1 MFSNQTCPIDVDT
14 GEYKNEFV
22 EVKEEPQIL
31 TYESFK
37 KFPKVLTTYRIPQ
50 LKQVAK
56 YYRLPISGTKTVLIA
71 RIQGYFNKIDKCVTI
86 QRTFRGSLVRRCFR
100 LRGEG
105 FRNRE
110 ICVNENDFYS
120 LEPISEIPFEYFFS
134 FCCGK
139 MWYGCNIVSL
149 IHLFETKGAVKNPY
163 TREPFTLDTISVI
176 KDVYSMICIVFGVPE
191 DAPKLKTEKAQ
202 PSIIFPTQTMGQIII
217 PVQTIETLIVK
228 LRTIRAKTVPERIR
242 LLFIEI
248 DGLGNYTSSQWFSS
262 LEKREYIRLFRTLFD
277 IWTHRGQL
285 TRETKI
291 MISILGDPFSEINRQ
306 RVYLHEASVDVIK
319 EICLRVMENMV
330 YSGVDDEYR
339 KIGALHVLTALTGVS
354 IGARTSMPWLYEA
367 LYY

>member
-1 MFSNQTCPIDVDT
+1 MFSNHTCPNDVDT
-14 GEYKNEFV
+14 EEYKNEFV
-22 EVKEEPQIL
+22 EEPQIL

-37 KFPKVLTTYRIPQ
+37 RFPKVLTTYRIPQ

-56 YYRLPISGTKTVLIA
+56 YYRLTVSGTKGVLIA
-71 RIQGYFNKIDKCVTI
+71 RIEGYFKMIHTCVTI
-86 QRTFRGSLVRRCFR
+86 QRTFRGSLVRRC
-100 LRGEG
+100 LKMRGEG

-120 LEPISEIPFEYFFS
+120 LEPISEITYKYFFS
-134 FCCGK
+134 FSCGK

-149 IHLFETKGAVKNPY
+149 IHLTQMKGAIKNPY
-163 TREPFTLDTISVI
+163 TREPFTLEALSVI
-176 KDVYSMICIVFGVPE
+176 KDVYAMTCIVFGVPE
-191 DAPKLKTEKAQ
+191 DAPKLKSEKAE

-228 LRTIRAKTVPERIR
+228 LRTIRAKPVSERVR
-242 LLFIEI
+242 LLFVEI

-277 IWTHRGQL
+277 IWTYRGQL

-291 MISILGDPFSEINRQ
+291 LISILGDPFSEINRE
-306 RVYLHEASVDVIK
+306 RVYLHEANIDVIK